1 MAPKRRRASGEGA
14 VFKRASDG
22 LWVGVLDLGVVD
34 GRRRRKAVYGEGERE
49 VLRKLSTLRAAHEHG
64 INLLAP
70 SLTIGQWLDVW
81 LSEIKGFDGTRPRTL
96 TLYKGLAERYV
107 KPVIG
112 TVRLDKL
119 TPAHVQRLV
128 TETRNSRTSR
138 GTPPSASTLRHVYKL
153 VRNAL
158 GDAYR
163 MELVTRNAA
172 TQVKAPP
179 LSSQRRLGLDL
190 AEAKRLLK
198 VVDGERLEAL
208 YVLALTTGLRRG
220 ELLALRWDDI
230 DLGSRQ
236 LHVRR
241 AMQRVDGKLQIVEP
255 KTSSARRTVVLPH
268 FAIRHIEEH
277 MKRQDAER
285 LALGVAWREHGL
297 VFASTIGTPIE
308 PRNVNRRWDELRQ
321 RAGLEGLRLHDLRHG
336 CATFL
341 LAQGV
346 PARAIMEVLGHAEIG
361 VTMNTYAHVLP
372 VLRQEAADAIDELF
386 GA

>member
-1 MAPKRRRASGEGA
+1 MAPKRRRARGEGA
-14 VFKRASDG
+14 VYRRASDG
-22 LWVGVLDLGVVD
+22 LWVGMLDLGMVE
-34 GRRRRKAVYGEGERE
+34 GRRRRKTVYGQTERE
-49 VLRKLSTLRAAHEHG
+49 VLQKLSTLRTAHDRG
-64 INLLAP
+64 IDLLAP
-70 SLTIGQWLDVW
+70 SLTVGQWLDAW
-81 LSEIKGFDGTRPRTL
+81 LLDIKGFDGTRPRTL
-96 TLYKGLAERYV
+96 TLYKGFAERYV

-112 TVRLDKL
+112 DVRLDKL
-119 TPAHVQRLV
+119 TPAHVQ
-128 TETRNSRTSR
+128 
-138 GTPPSASTLRHVYKL
+138 RHVYKL

-158 GDAYR
+158 GDAFR
-163 MELVTRNAA
+163 MELVTRNVA

-179 LSSQRRLGLDL
+179 LKNKRRLGLDL

-198 VVDGERLEAL
+198 VIEGERLEAL

-241 AMQRVDGKLQIVEP
+241 AMQRVDGKLQIAEP
-255 KTSSARRTVVLPH
+255 KTPSALRTVVLSQ
-268 FAIRHIEEH
+268 FAARCLQEH
-277 MKRQDAER
+277 KKRQDAER
-285 LALGVAWREHGL
+285 LALGDSWQEHGL
-297 VFASTIGTPIE
+297 VFASSIGTPIE

-321 RAGLEGLRLHDLRHG
+321 RAGLDGLRLHDLRHG

-346 PARAIMEVLGHAEIG
+346 PARAIMDVLGHAEIG

-386 GA
+386 GT